1 MPSNAEGNRSLGY
14 DYGLF
19 LYAMSMLKHSL
30 RVPALAAMLEVL
42 DETGA
47 WVEYYDNKK
56 PFNCRCRP
64 WESAIN
70 IDAIRK
76 LTESF
81 Q

>member
-1 MPSNAEGNRSLGY
+1 MAEKKAGGIVHFVREWEQKR
-14 DYGLF
+14 
-19 LYAMSMLKHSL
+19 MLL
-30 RVPALAAMLEVL
+30 RMLEVL